1 MRRLTPHLG
10 RGLLLAGLT
19 VLGAGCQRPTAV
31 DVIAADGALCDI
43 TRRLAAKDLTVSCL
57 LGPNDDPHQVQLSP
71 QRGRQLRQARLVL
84 TNGYGLTPALERWPG
99 AVKVAELAVP
109 NSPSL
114 DPHVWHDPRQGAALV
129 AAVRQRLKQL
139 DPKAAPAMAGR
150 AAAMERS
157 LQALHRWNRAQV
169 ATIPGARV
177 LATEHRGFAHGMG
190 FLAGVVTMI
199 ANAAGPVM
207 TVFLLSQRLEK
218 RDHLGV
224 FCRFFLFINLF
235 KLPFSNSVGII
246 TGPSLLTNLVLL
258 PGVFLGLF
266 LGWQI
271 LKRIP
276 QDAFENTLA
285 LLTAFAAI
293 WLMI

>member
-1 MRRLTPHLG
+1 MLDWLHANTLLPANG
-10 RGLLLAGLT
+10 WILLLALF
-19 VLGAGCQRPTAV
+19 
-31 DVIAADGALCDI
+31 GALCI
-43 TRRLAAKDLTVSCL
+43 GLSKSGLAGTATLNVVLMAQIFGAKPSVGLVLPLLIVADL
-57 LGPNDDPHQVQLSP
+57 LGFLINRKGGSW
-71 QRGRQLRQARLVL
+71 RQIVPMMP
-84 TNGYGLTPALERWPG
+84 PAIAGVIVGWLLLDRIDN
-99 AVKVAELAVP
+99 AV
-109 NSPSL
+109 
-114 DPHVWHDPRQGAALV
+114 
-129 AAVRQRLKQL
+129 
-139 DPKAAPAMAGR
+139 
-150 AAAMERS
+150 
-157 LQALHRWNRAQV
+157 
-169 ATIPGARV
+169 ARV
-177 LATEHRGFAHGMG
+177 VIGWIILGLLAFNFILRKRRDQFLALTEHRGFAQGMG
-190 FLAGVVTMI
+190 FLAGTVTMI

-218 RDHLGV
+218 REHLGV

-271 LKRIP
+271 LKRIQ

-293 WLMI
+293 WLVI

>member
-1 MRRLTPHLG
+1 MLDWLHANTLLPANG
-10 RGLLLAGLT
+10 WILLLALFGAMCIGLSKSGLAGT
-19 VLGAGCQRPTAV
+19 ATLNVVLMAQIFGAKPSVGLVLPLLIV
-31 DVIAADGALCDI
+31 AD
-43 TRRLAAKDLTVSCL
+43 L
-57 LGPNDDPHQVQLSP
+57 LGFLINRKGGSW
-71 QRGRQLRQARLVL
+71 RQIVPMMP
-84 TNGYGLTPALERWPG
+84 PAIAGVIVGWLLLDRIDN
-99 AVKVAELAVP
+99 AV
-109 NSPSL
+109 
-114 DPHVWHDPRQGAALV
+114 
-129 AAVRQRLKQL
+129 
-139 DPKAAPAMAGR
+139 
-150 AAAMERS
+150 
-157 LQALHRWNRAQV
+157 
-169 ATIPGARV
+169 ARV
-177 LATEHRGFAHGMG
+177 VIGWIILGLLAFNFVLRKRREQFLALTEHRGFAQGMG
-190 FLAGVVTMI
+190 FLAGTVTMI

-218 RDHLGV
+218 REHLGV

-293 WLMI
+293 WLIL